1 MRKNNSKIK
10 APKEIKLE
18 TIQAIAIRE
27 IKGENSRIG
36 TVI

>member
-10 APKEIKLE
+10 ATKEIKVENLKTME
-18 TIQAIAIRE
+18 IRE
-27 IKGENSRIG
+27 IKGENYKIG